1 MLKVATEKFG
11 QFFGHYQNGNNGIML
26 DLSNSD
32 KKRETNYPSNFL
44 AILSSSNPEYFHSND

>member
-11 QFFGHYQNGNNGIML
+11 QFFGHYQNGNNAIIL

-32 KKRETNYPSNFL
+32 AKKGNKLSV
-44 AILSSSNPEYFHSND
+44 SSSNPEYFHSDDVENID